1 MLTSQVAIREAA
13 AGALAG
19 CLLIA
24 SQRDNQYRNDMFTMV
39 YDQAQRGFKSNT
51 PEAIHGSLLG
61 YKELFLEG
69 KMFMHERYTEVCD
82 QILSFK
88 DHRDP
93 LVRRAVVELI
103 PTLASYNHADFAAHY
118 LHKTMLY
125 LLGQLKNNRDRTTCA
140 TLFRSPLAFPGLTL
154 IHRFFSLPRYR
165 SRCDAGQIRNG
176 SLPRPYP
183 GECERG
189 FTAARV
195 RL

>member
-1 MLTSQVAIREAA
+1 
-13 AGALAG
+13 
-19 CLLIA
+19 
-24 SQRDNQYRNDMFTMV
+24 MFTMV

-140 TLFRSPLAFPGLTL
+140 KPFCSLSCSSRLTTIFLPQPSTLSDM
-154 IHRFFSLPRYR
+154 
-165 SRCDAGQIRNG
+165 SRCRSNQPWLLT
-176 SLPRPYP
+176 STLS
-183 GECERG
+183 
-189 FTAARV
+189 
-195 RL
+195 

>member
-1 MLTSQVAIREAA
+1 
-13 AGALAG
+13 
-19 CLLIA
+19 
-24 SQRDNQYRNDMFTMV
+24 MFGMV
-39 YDQAQRGFKSNT
+39 YDQAQRGFKYNT

-69 KMFMHERYTEVCD
+69 KMFMHERYAEVCD

-125 LLGQLKNNRDRTTCA
+125 LLGQLKNNRDRTTCK
-140 TLFRSPLAFPGLTL
+140 FIPLCFPCPTESQFL
-154 IHRFFSLPRYR
+154 SLRISSFPRDR
-165 SRCDAGQIRNG
+165 SRRNASEG
-176 SLPRPYP
+176 RDGPLPRPDP
-183 GECERG
+183 GECQGRPPA
-189 FTAARV
+189 TRV
-195 RL
+195 STRSHASIIAVRP

>member
-1 MLTSQVAIREAA
+1 
-13 AGALAG
+13 
-19 CLLIA
+19 
-24 SQRDNQYRNDMFTMV
+24 MFGMV

-125 LLGQLKNNRDRTTCA
+125 LLGQLKNNRDRTTCECSA
-140 TLFRSPLAFPGLTL
+140 SESFHSLLVPNRSFTLAFHAIGHVAMQVKAAMAPYLDPILASVKEGL
-154 IHRFFSLPRYR
+154 
-165 SRCDAGQIRNG
+165 QQ
-176 SLPRPYP
+176 
-183 GECERG
+183 RG
-189 FTAARV
+189 
-195 RL
+195 